1 MVADARQTM
10 GLPRD
15 EHELA
20 QELRI
25 GGASDIYERYGFE
38 GKEILERRGRWGK
51 DIAYIYARVSATRLF
66 QASADIGDMS
76 SADGSALESLALDWT
91 QGTNRL

>member
-1 MVADARQTM
+1 MVADARQAM

-66 QASADIGDMS
+66 QASADMS
-76 SADGSALESLALDWT
+76 SADGNALESSALDWT